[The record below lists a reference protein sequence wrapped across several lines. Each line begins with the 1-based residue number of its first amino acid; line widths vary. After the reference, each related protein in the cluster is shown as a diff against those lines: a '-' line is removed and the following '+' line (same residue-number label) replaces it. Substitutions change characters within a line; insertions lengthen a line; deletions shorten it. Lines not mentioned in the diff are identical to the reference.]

1 MIKGPVIAGS
11 VDLKLC
17 SKLAKN
23 IRESLFYCM
32 KYILKFDRNFKTLP
46 VYHNNCLRL
55 PVYITKSKIVRVED
69 FLFRCFFRIV
79 LTFFELHMCM
89 YCRR

>member
-46 VYHNNCLRL
+46 VYHNNCL
-55 PVYITKSKIVRVED
+55 
-69 FLFRCFFRIV
+69 
-79 LTFFELHMCM
+79 
-89 YCRR
+89 